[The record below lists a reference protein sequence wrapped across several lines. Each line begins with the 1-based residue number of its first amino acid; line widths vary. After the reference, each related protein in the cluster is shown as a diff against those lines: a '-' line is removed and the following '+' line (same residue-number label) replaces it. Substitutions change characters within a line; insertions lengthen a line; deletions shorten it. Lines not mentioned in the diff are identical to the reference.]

1 MVYTRTSAIKR
12 ILFFMRTYYKVLVIF
27 ALLLPLL
34 MGSTGCQKDQISPS
48 SVDSAICIALASQL
62 RHETIAPQSRHDLHR
77 YFLEYKYNW
86 NTIKHGVP
94 PLIVEKF
101 PEDFYDLAAGSERSG
116 IFFLTLLPMVLLVNE
131 EIALERKNLVEII
144 SRYDRSVL
152 LTVAELELVAT
163 VARNYK
169 VDSDPLTN
177 KLARTLLFNR
187 LDQIPPSL
195 ALAQAA
201 SESAYGTSRFSRLGN
216 NLFGEMVY
224 TASAEGIMPLHR
236 PEGAKHRARIFPTLL
251 DSLRAY
257 ILNLNTH
264 PAYQE
269 LRQIRA
275 EMQIRGEKIRGIELA
290 RGLGSYSTR
299 KEAYIDDIRAIIRAN
314 NLPKFTANA
323 ALRKEDSKQNP
334 GREESAPFP
343 SGNIPPQATTQN
355 FYGRELLS
363 QN

>member
-1 MVYTRTSAIKR
+1 MQTSN
-12 ILFFMRTYYKVLVIF
+12 KVLVIF
-27 ALLLPLL
+27 ALLSLL
-34 MGSTGCQKDQISPS
+34 MGSTGCQKDQKSSP
-48 SVDSAICIALASQL
+48 SVDSATFVAIGSQQ
-62 RHETIAPQSRHDLHR
+62 RFEAISPQSRFDLHR
-77 YFLEYKYNW
+77 YFLEYKYSW
-86 NTIKHGVP
+86 NTVKHGVP

-101 PEDFYDLAAGSERSG
+101 PEDFYELSAGSERTK

-131 EIALERKNLVEII
+131 EIATERNALLELF
-144 SRYDRSVL
+144 SRYDCNEILNPVEVDQ
-152 LTVAELELVAT
+152 VAAA
-163 VARNYK
+163 ARYYK

-177 KLARTLLFNR
+177 RQARILLLNR

-216 NLFGEMVY
+216 NLFGEMVFKN
-224 TASAEGIMPLHR
+224 SSEGIMPRNR
-236 PEGAKHRARIFPTLL
+236 PEGAKNRARIFPTLL

-257 ILNLNTH
+257 VLNLNTH
-264 PAYQE
+264 PAYQK

-275 EMQIRGEKIRGIELA
+275 EMQMRGEKAQGLELA

-323 ALRKEDSKQNP
+323 TLRKENP
-334 GREESAPFP
+334 DNLLRFESLPTE
-343 SGNIPPQATTQN
+343 NIPRQASSQN
-355 FYGRELLS
+355 FHGRDLLS